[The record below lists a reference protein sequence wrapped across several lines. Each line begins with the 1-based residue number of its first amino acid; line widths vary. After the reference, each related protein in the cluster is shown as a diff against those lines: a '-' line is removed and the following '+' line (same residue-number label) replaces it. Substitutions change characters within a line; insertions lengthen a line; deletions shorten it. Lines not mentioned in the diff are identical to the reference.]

1 MTQNISLLQDNYT
14 AYAHGKLLLT
24 AEYLVL
30 DGAAA
35 LALPCKYGQSMQVV
49 STSGAGRIAECE
61 SLNDFG
67 QIWFKGRFDLD
78 HLSVLSSS
86 DAAIAERFLSIL
98 EYIVEQNESVFPV
111 DTHFSFTHQIDFSRA
126 WGLGTSS
133 TLIYNM
139 ATWAGVDAYDL
150 LDNTFG
156 GSGYDIA
163 CAGAKG
169 PVRYRRNSAAPK
181 YVEVDF
187 KPPFSEHIYFVYLG
201 KKQNSREGI
210 KNYRALDNEAKKPHA
225 VAEVE
230 ELNDNILAAKK
241 LSDFEESIRE
251 HEGIISNIIGMPKVK
266 DLYFSDLDGAAKS
279 LGAWGG
285 DFVLLTYLGE
295 FETLKKYCQSKGF
308 EIVIPYK
315 KMIL

>member
-1 MTQNISLLQDNYT
+1 MQTQSSFH
-14 AYAHGKLLLT
+14 AHGKLLLT

-49 STSGAGRIAECE
+49 STSGAGRIVECK
-61 SLNDFG
+61 SLDSTG
-67 QIWFKGRFDLD
+67 QAWFKGSFDID
-78 HLSVLSSS
+78 KLSVLSST
-86 DAAIAERFLSIL
+86 DAEIAERFLSIL
-98 EYIVEQNESVFPV
+98 KFLVEQNESAFSM
-111 DTHFSFTHQIDFSRA
+111 DTHLAFTHQIDFARD

-150 LDNTFG
+150 LESTFG

-169 PVRYRRNSAAPK
+169 PLRYRRKSPEPRFE
-181 YVEVDF
+181 EVDF
-187 KPPFSEHIYFVYLG
+187 RPSFSEHIYFVYLG

-225 VAEVE
+225 IAEVE

-266 DLYFSDLDGAAKS
+266 DLYFSDLEGAAKS

-285 DFVLLTYLGE
+285 DFVLLTWEEGHDA
-295 FETLKKYCQSKGF
+295 LKKYCESKGF
-308 EIVIPYK
+308 EVVIPYH